1 MDIVEFINTA
11 KEEGLFVILRVG
23 PYICAERDMGGF
35 PYWLLRENPDIQLR
49 VNDSRYLQYIETWFE
64 VLFKFVQPLL
74 YGNGGPIITVQ
85 VWKPDKPMAQRVE
98 G

>member
-11 KEEGLFVILRVG
+11 REEGLFVILRIG

-35 PYWLLRENPDIQLR
+35 PYWLLSQTPDIGLR
-49 VNDSRYLQYIETWFE
+49 VNDSRYLQFIDTWFD
-64 VLFKFVQPLL
+64 VLFTYVKPLL

-85 VWKPDKPMAQRVE
+85 VNKIKSNLLE
-98 G
+98 IFG